1 MNAEIQYKS
10 ASPKVETN
18 LKNGLILL
26 IRDKVHASAIWD
38 IETVYEFKGEFAAT
52 PSNLALNPAIIHIFK
67 GEFAATPSNLALN
80 LANNDRHPSNKKDR
94 SKRNGL

>member
-38 IETVYEFKGEFAAT
+38 IETVYEFKG
-52 PSNLALNPAIIHIFK
+52 
-67 GEFAATPSNLALN
+67 GFAATPSNLALN
-80 LANNDRHPSNKKDR
+80 LANNDRHPSKTKKTAP
-94 SKRNGL
+94 NGTVFEVLVESNND